1 MGERTWQ
8 WYHYT
13 EICTLLEC
21 VLTKL
26 QRALT
31 SPPLLAYIVQLFTN
45 SMLKKKCLRK
55 ARTAFGLQ
63 LQYLE
68 KEREILAL
76 LKQGM
81 LMTNISLMGMGGFIW
96 IVKLVDNL
104 RKLFFTSEFN
114 YSQDIQAA
122 ILRIYSVVFLF
133 CFVFFFHEA
142 AVENKGKKSK
152 LTNH

>member
-1 MGERTWQ
+1 
-8 WYHYT
+8 
-13 EICTLLEC
+13 
-21 VLTKL
+21 
-26 QRALT
+26 
-31 SPPLLAYIVQLFTN
+31 
-45 SMLKKKCLRK
+45 MLKKNCLRK

-81 LMTNISLMGMGGFIW
+81 LMTNISLMGVGGFIL

-122 ILRIYSVVFLF
+122 ILRIYCVGFFCLF
-133 CFVFFFHEA
+133 CFLL
-142 AVENKGKKSK
+142 S
-152 LTNH
+152 